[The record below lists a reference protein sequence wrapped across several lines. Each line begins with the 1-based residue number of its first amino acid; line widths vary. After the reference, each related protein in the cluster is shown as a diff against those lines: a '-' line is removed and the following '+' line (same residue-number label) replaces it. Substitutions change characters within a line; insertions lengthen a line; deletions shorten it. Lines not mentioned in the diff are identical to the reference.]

1 MSNANNNNVSLFDT
15 VKADAI
21 AKNKTAANYLSQQRQ
36 RAALTRL
43 PEFEGQTHADIKAL
57 RKETA
62 ELRRLIVVTNWLLK
76 AAMVIGVILWI
87 L

>member
-1 MSNANNNNVSLFDT
+1 MSNQSNPSLFDT

-21 AKNKTAANYLSQQRQ
+21 AEKKTAAHYLSQQRQ

-62 ELRRLIVVTNWLLK
+62 ELRRLIVVTNWLLM
-76 AAMVIGVILWI
+76 AAMVIGVMLWI